1 LPQFDWRELRR
12 WGIREASLPAGSVIR
27 FRQPTVWGLYWGR
40 ILATFALCVI
50 EAVLLALLARNVT
63 QRKRAEQ
70 AARDFSGRLI
80 HAQVEERARLARELH
95 DDITQRL
102 ARLAIDVGRCELGTA
117 EHSPA
122 ETARQVR
129 EGLVRL
135 SDDVHALSYRLH
147 PLVLEDLGLV
157 AALKTESE
165 RFTQRESIPV
175 EVKLH
180 DLPESTPR
188 DAALCLFRVAQEAL
202 RNVARHAQA
211 AKVEITLR
219 GLEDGLQLAVRDD
232 GRGFDPAAQRSPPS
246 LGLSSMRERVHL
258 LGGELD
264 IESAPGQGTI
274 VVGWVPFHKGPKAG
288 G

>member
-1 LPQFDWRELRR
+1 
-12 WGIREASLPAGSVIR
+12 
-27 FRQPTVWGLYWGR
+27 
-40 ILATFALCVI
+40 
-50 EAVLLALLARNVT
+50 
-63 QRKRAEQ
+63 
-70 AARDFSGRLI
+70 
-80 HAQVEERARLARELH
+80 
-95 DDITQRL
+95 
-102 ARLAIDVGRCELGTA
+102 LGTA

-129 EGLVRL
+129 EGLVRV